1 MAKLKKTRIQVKGM
15 HCPSCDI
22 LISDKVRELPNV
34 KEVKADHRRQE
45 AEIYY
50 SGHFGANQLDE
61 LNKKISHFGYRAFQ
75 PSSNDEQSIT
85 EHEALTKRLL
95 DAGVIALVLF
105 ILFYIIQDLNLLPN
119 FQAGS
124 SLSFLTVFVL
134 GIVASTSTC
143 MATSGAL
150 FLATVGKLNV
160 RSKTLDIKTSNF
172 QLQTSNL
179 VPALSFNLGRIISY
193 GFFGF
198 LAGLLGQSIVTN
210 FQLSSLL
217 TLVISF
223 LMIVIGLD
231 MAKII
236 SLQSLFTQSF
246 TSGLFQKL
254 EHRLIKNPKKTAF
267 LLGAITYLLPC
278 GFTQTVQ
285 LYAIGLADPVKS
297 AIIMMIFAVGTMPAL
312 LAIGFASS
320 FTKSRYFP
328 AVQKVMGTLVLLIG
342 FYYVNNFL
350 GIYGYDL
357 RFFSQ
362 KQGVVNANSFNI
374 QNGEQVITMSVN
386 SSGYSPNTFTLKKDI
401 PVRWQINGENTFGCQ
416 AFLVVP
422 KLGIQKTIAAGQ
434 NLIEFTPTEEGTI
447 NFSCG
452 MGMYRGVMNV
462 VKG

>member
-1 MAKLKKTRIQVKGM
+1 MAKLKKTRIKVKGM

-34 KEVKADHRRQE
+34 EEVKADHRRQE

-50 SGHFGANQLDE
+50 SGHFGDNQLEE
-61 LNKKISHFGYRAFQ
+61 LNKKINHFGYRAFQ
-75 PSSNDEQSIT
+75 SSSDYERSTIRQ
-85 EHEALTKRLL
+85 EPLTKRFL
-95 DAGVIALVLF
+95 DVGVIAIVLF
-105 ILFYIIQDLNLLPN
+105 IVLYIVQDLNLIPN

-124 SLSFLTVFVL
+124 SLSFLTVLVL

-160 RSKTLDIKTSNF
+160 RSKTLDGKTSSS
-172 QLQTSNL
+172 QLQTSNFI
-179 VPALSFNLGRIISY
+179 PAISFNAGRIISY

-198 LAGLLGQSIVTN
+198 LAGLLGQSIVAN

-223 LMIVIGLD
+223 LMIIIGLD

-236 SLQSLFTQSF
+236 SLQSLFTQSL
-246 TSGLFQKL
+246 TKGLFERL
-254 EHRLIKNPKKTAF
+254 EHRLIKNPKKTSF

-297 AIIMMIFAVGTMPAL
+297 ALIMMIFAVGTMPAL

-357 RFFSQ
+357 KFLTQ
-362 KQGVVNANSFNI
+362 KQTQASTDTVTI
-374 QNGEQVITMSVN
+374 ENGEQVINMNVN

-401 PVRWQINGENTFGCQ
+401 PVKWQINGENTFGCQ

-434 NLIEFTPTEEGTI
+434 NVIEFTPKEEGTI